1 MSFNP
6 PDRPAGS
13 PLVVLADDLSG
24 AAECAAVLPG
34 CRRILLDPAA
44 PVRPRETP
52 VIDLDS
58 RRRTPAGA
66 ARLVAQATG
75 RHAATGARLL
85 KKADSLL
92 RGHLAAETSK
102 FAAGASG
109 LVVAPAVPA
118 AGRTVRDGVVR
129 LHGVP
134 LHHTEAWRAEPE
146 PVPRSVAE
154 ALGRADTTVL
164 PLDQVRAG
172 ATHLGGSL
180 RSALARGAP
189 VVCDA
194 ETDADLDAVAAAVLR
209 LPHTVRMVGAGG
221 LTAALGRRCGP
232 VAPRTAP
239 GRAPAAPRPVVVVVG
254 TAHPGAVAQIAQLT
268 LHGARHSALSAE
280 SLLGPGDGDG
290 EHSSAR
296 ARAAL
301 EGAPVS
307 VLSISGTGAVDPS
320 AAPRLARALARSV
333 AAVLPEDADLV
344 LTGGETARRVLDE
357 LAVTSLL
364 PVGQVHHG
372 AVHCRTVDGREVV
385 TRPGGFGGPDS
396 LLRMVGALRTD
407 RGRAV
412 QEPYAS
418 DGGPR

>member
-1 MSFNP
+1 MSLNS

-44 PVRPRETP
+44 PVRPWETP

-92 RGHLAAETSK
+92 RGHLAAETSE

-134 LHHTEAWRAEPE
+134 LHHTEAWRAEPG

-154 ALGRADTTVL
+154 ALGRAETTVL

-194 ETDADLDAVAAAVLR
+194 ETDADLDAVAEAALG

-232 VAPRTAP
+232 VAPRTGP
-239 GRAPAAPRPVVVVVG
+239 GRAPAVPRPVVVVVG

-280 SLLGPGDGDG
+280 SLLGPGGNG
-290 EHSSAR
+290 EHPTAR
-296 ARAAL
+296 ARAVL

-307 VLSISGTGAVDPS
+307 VLSISGTRAVDPS

-357 LAVTSLL
+357 LAVTTLL

>member
-1 MSFNP
+1 MSLNP

-66 ARLVAQATG
+66 ARLVARATG

-92 RGHLAAETSK
+92 RGHLAAETSE

-134 LHHTEAWRAEPE
+134 LHHTEAWRAEPG

-194 ETDADLDAVAAAVLR
+194 ETDADLDVVAEAVLG

-232 VAPRTAP
+232 VAPRT
-239 GRAPAAPRPVVVVVG
+239 G
-254 TAHPGAVAQIAQLT
+254 
-268 LHGARHSALSAE
+268 
-280 SLLGPGDGDG
+280 
-290 EHSSAR
+290 
-296 ARAAL
+296 
-301 EGAPVS
+301 
-307 VLSISGTGAVDPS
+307 
-320 AAPRLARALARSV
+320 
-333 AAVLPEDADLV
+333 
-344 LTGGETARRVLDE
+344 
-357 LAVTSLL
+357 
-364 PVGQVHHG
+364 
-372 AVHCRTVDGREVV
+372 
-385 TRPGGFGGPDS
+385 
-396 LLRMVGALRTD
+396 
-407 RGRAV
+407 
-412 QEPYAS
+412 
-418 DGGPR
+418 

>member
-1 MSFNP
+1 MSLNP
-6 PDRPAGS
+6 PDRAAGS
-13 PLVVLADDLSG
+13 ALVVLADDLSG

-44 PVRPRETP
+44 QVRPWETP

-58 RRRTPAGA
+58 RRRTSAAA
-66 ARLVAQATG
+66 ARLVARAVR
-75 RHAATGARLL
+75 RHAPTGARLL

-92 RGHLAAETSK
+92 RGHLAAETSE
-102 FAAGASG
+102 FAVGASG

-134 LHHTEAWRAEPE
+134 LHRTEAWRAEPG

-180 RSALARGAP
+180 RSALAHGAP

-194 ETDADLDAVAAAVLR
+194 ETDADLDAVAEAVLR
-209 LPHTVRMVGAGG
+209 LPHTVRLVGAGG

-232 VAPRTAP
+232 VAPRTGP

-280 SLLGPGDGDG
+280 SLLGPGDG
-290 EHSSAR
+290 ERPTAR

-307 VLSISGTGAVDPS
+307 VLSICGMRTVDPS

-357 LAVTSLL
+357 LAVTTLL

-396 LLRMVGALRTD
+396 LLRMVGALRSD
-407 RGRAV
+407 RSRAV
-412 QEPYAS
+412 QEPNAS

>member
-1 MSFNP
+1 MSSNP
-6 PDRPAGS
+6 PHRPAGS

-44 PVRPRETP
+44 QVRPWETP

-66 ARLVAQATG
+66 ARLVAQAV
-75 RHAATGARLL
+75 RQHAVTGARLL

-92 RGHLAAETSK
+92 RGHLAAETAE
-102 FAAGASG
+102 FGAGASG

-134 LHHTEAWRAEPE
+134 LHRTEDWRAEPV

-154 ALGRADTTVL
+154 ALGRADTAVL

-172 ATHLGGSL
+172 AAHLGGSL

-194 ETDADLDAVAAAVLR
+194 ETDADLDAVAEAVLR

-221 LTAALGRRCGP
+221 LTAALGRLCGP
-232 VAPRTAP
+232 VAPRTGP
-239 GRAPAAPRPVVVVVG
+239 GPAPAAPRPVVVVVG

-280 SLLGPGDGDG
+280 SLLGPGDGG
-290 EHSSAR
+290 RPAAR

-307 VLSISGTGAVDPS
+307 VLSICGTRAVDTS

-344 LTGGETARRVLDE
+344 LTGGETARCVLDE
-357 LAVTSLL
+357 LAVTTLL

-396 LLRMVGALRTD
+396 LLRMVGALRAD